1 MDIDAAISAYSQLI
15 EHVFSDKKMM
25 TTSGSGTYKAS
36 KLEEELKNIV
46 RDATG
51 DENTR
56 MMESVRDTNK
66 CQVMVFAMSEHNLT
80 ASAPR
85 IFRSYTGPNNEMP
98 NCPIWQAIRASMA
111 HPALFKSIVI
121 NDGVVAETLVGGD
134 VGCSNPTRHVLGE
147 VSAMHS
153 DQYVSSIV
161 CIGAG
166 HARTIEIP
174 RSNPLHR
181 MIPTNV
187 LIAMKNVATDSEKV
201 AQEMDAQFQGTNA
214 YWRLSVDQGMQ
225 GVRASHWQRMN
236 EVVAHTRAY
245 THKPDVTDRLQKV
258 AQAMVNRNAVVG
270 VKYITG
276 KALEVPLQQS
286 AGVKR
291 CPAPSPMFTG
301 YERHVSQVIGCIV
314 GPRNERRVCVI
325 HGLGGAGK
333 TQVALKSIERTID
346 KWADIVYV
354 DATSRETAE
363 NALKGFAIAKRA
375 GETCQ
380 DAIRWLEQ
388 SSQPWLLVFDNAD
401 DPGLALPEL
410 IPKVATGSVLVTT
423 RLRTLGQLG
432 QGPGCECQLSR
443 MNREEAIE
451 LLVRRTR
458 MKLEDLSQEENDA
471 ANGLVD
477 DLGYLALAIVHSG
490 AYVSCRNMS
499 IKTYRNQC
507 REQMKSMLERY
518 SQLPANIEEYGKTVY
533 TTWLMSFERLSLRA
547 KEILWM
553 LAYLHHD
560 MIKEEIF
567 KRAAANLD
575 REPILPT
582 DSITQ
587 ANRQYV
593 KGYLTGVLNSDKHWD
608 ANGFSTLV
616 DELVSY
622 SLIEYDRV
630 NDAYTLHV
638 LVHDWARSLASV
650 SSPEAAKRA
659 SHLLAMSIDWSDGN
673 ETHTYRRSLITHVSG
688 ILALPSKLDLD
699 DAAYF
704 SLVYRDN
711 GRWNEQERLD
721 IAVLDARKEGLGKG
735 HHGTLT
741 SMNNLASTYWN
752 QGRWSE
758 AEALNVEVLEVSRR
772 ELGATHPSALT
783 SMNNLAS
790 TYSNQGRWSEAEVLN
805 VEVLE
810 VRRRELGATHPDTLT
825 SMANLASTYMNQG
838 RWAEAEALN
847 VEVLEVMRRE
857 LGATHP
863 VTLTSMNNLA
873 STYWN
878 QGRWIE
884 AEALNVGVLEVMRR
898 ELGAIHPDT
907 LTSMA
912 NLALTYQNQGRWSEA
927 EALNVEV
934 LEVRRRELGATHP
947 STLSSMANLAST
959 YWNQGRWSEA
969 EALQVEVLEVRRREL
984 GPSHPRTLLSMYN
997 LSSTYFN
1004 TKQLDKAE
1012 SLLLLTVTA
1021 NKTVFGECHQETLD
1035 ALELLSRVYREQ
1047 GCLRE
1052 NEFEVLQQEI
1062 SKVKTE
1068 HTAQVAHEA
1077 ACHTTFRNQTT
1088 PFLSTMIVL
1097 RAREP
1102 TPQPKTEPTPPSGF
1116 EADALRF
1123 PFTEPA
1129 APVAEVNV
1137 PSPGTKTEQDGTMS
1151 EYADADRDDFA
1162 GGSADEDAETD
1173 IDGDSEASENG
1184 EAGAILLSPATLV
1197 PPFDPTSTLGCSS
1210 STPDER
1216 T

>member
-1 MDIDAAISAYSQLI
+1 MIGLLGMDIDAAISAYSQLI
-15 EHVFSDKKMM
+15 EHVFSDKKML

-36 KLEEELKNIV
+36 KLEEELKKIV

-121 NDGVVAETLVGGD
+121 NDGAVGETLVGGD

-181 MIPTNV
+181 TIPTNV

-201 AQEMDAQFQGTNA
+201 AQEMEAQFQGTNA

-225 GVRASHWQRMN
+225 GVRASQWQRMN

-245 THKPDVTDRLQKV
+245 THKPDVTDCLQKV

-276 KALEVPLQQS
+276 KALEVPLQQL

-291 CPAPSPMFTG
+291 CPAPSPTFTG

-333 TQVALKSIERTID
+333 TQVALKSIEQTID

-363 NALKGFAIAKRA
+363 NTLKGFAIAKRA
-375 GETCQ
+375 GETYQ

-410 IPKVATGSVLVTT
+410 IPKVAIGSVLVTT

-432 QGPGCECQLSR
+432 QGPGCECQLNR

-451 LLVRRTR
+451 LLVRRAR
-458 MKLEDLSQEENDA
+458 LKLEELSQEENDA
-471 ANGLVD
+471 ANGLVE

-490 AYVSCRNMS
+490 AYISCRNMS
-499 IKTYRNQC
+499 IKSYRNQC

-518 SQLPANIEEYGKTVY
+518 SKLPANIEEYGKTVY

-593 KGYLTGVLNSDKHWD
+593 KSYLTGFLNSDKHWD

-659 SHLLAMSIDWSDGN
+659 SHLLALSIDWSDGN
-673 ETHTYRRSLITHVSG
+673 ETHIYRRSLLTHIGG

-704 SLVYRDN
+704 SLVYGDN

-721 IAVLDARKEGLGKG
+721 TEVLEARKEGLGKE
-735 HHGTLT
+735 HHRTLT

-752 QGRWSE
+752 QGRWTE
-758 AEALNVEVLEVSRR
+758 AEALDVEVLEVRRR
-772 ELGATHPSALT
+772 ELGAAHPDTLT

-790 TYSNQGRWSEAEVLN
+790 TYMNQGRWTEAEALD

-810 VRRRELGATHPDTLT
+810 VRRRELGATHPSTLT
-825 SMANLASTYMNQG
+825 SMANLASTY
-838 RWAEAEALN
+838 
-847 VEVLEVMRRE
+847 
-857 LGATHP
+857 
-863 VTLTSMNNLA
+863 
-873 STYWN
+873 WN
-878 QGRWIE
+878 QGRW
-884 AEALNVGVLEVMRR
+884 
-898 ELGAIHPDT
+898 T
-907 LTSMA
+907 
-912 NLALTYQNQGRWSEA
+912 EA

-934 LEVRRRELGATHP
+934 LEVRRRELGAAHP
-947 STLSSMANLAST
+947 STLTSIGNLAST
-959 YWNQGRWSEA
+959 YWNQGRWTEA
-969 EALQVEVLEVRRREL
+969 EALQVEVLEVMRRELGATHPSTLTSMNNLASTYRNQGRWSEAEALEVEVLEVRRREL
-984 GPSHPRTLLSMYN
+984 GAAHPDTLTSMGNLASTYWNQGRWTEAEALQVEVLEVMRRELGATHPSTLTSMANLASTYRNQGRWSEAEALDVEVLEVRRRGHGATHPDTLTIMNNLASTYWNQGRWTEAEALEVEVLEVRRRELGAAHPDTLTSMGNLASTYWNQGRWTEAEALQVEVLEVMGRELGASHPHTLLGMYN
-997 LSSTYFN
+997 LSSTYFG

-1052 NEFEVLQQEI
+1052 KEFEVLQEEI
-1062 SKVKTE
+1062 SKVK
-1068 HTAQVAHEA
+1068 VG
-1077 ACHTTFRNQTT
+1077 
-1088 PFLSTMIVL
+1088 LKL
-1097 RAREP
+1097 
-1102 TPQPKTEPTPPSGF
+1102 
-1116 EADALRF
+1116 
-1123 PFTEPA
+1123 
-1129 APVAEVNV
+1129 
-1137 PSPGTKTEQDGTMS
+1137 
-1151 EYADADRDDFA
+1151 
-1162 GGSADEDAETD
+1162 
-1173 IDGDSEASENG
+1173 
-1184 EAGAILLSPATLV
+1184 
-1197 PPFDPTSTLGCSS
+1197 
-1210 STPDER
+1210 
-1216 T
+1216 